1 MKNKGLLITLI
12 VILSFIAILLSSFMY
27 LLLNNKIKFGTMN
40 TELISDDIYEK
51 EYEKINIDMNAGD
64 VYLNGTNEKFI
75 RVVVYASNNDEIITK
90 EKQKIIEIN
99 NNINESNND
108 NNTNKK
114 FLKSK
119 TIMINNNNV
128 KSSKVINKRMKNY
141 I

>member
-90 EKQKIIEIN
+90 EDKELNISIKQKPCIGI
-99 NNINESNND
+99 
-108 NNTNKK
+108 
-114 FLKSK
+114 
-119 TIMINNNNV
+119 
-128 KSSKVINKRMKNY
+128 
-141 I
+141 